1 MWGHH
6 HYIWNYSLA
15 TFEHSLIFNANSFS
29 HFLSDAIWSD
39 FRFFRFYFDRSKRFA
54 SLLSFSG
61 NSHRNRNKYRTTATT
76 TTTTRYLSYR
86 KWVFWDL
93 RLLHAEVRSSSR
105 ARWVSSIFEWILSAV
120 SRISQSLSS
129 CSFQSSWSFKRVS
142 HYSSDRKLSVSVSI
156 SFRNFGLGQSLKLT
170 FIKIILLLMMLVK
183 SQKNWN
189 HLNSL
194 NRTPISACE
203 FWNVEQTF
211 VSS

>member
-105 ARWVSSIFEWILSAV
+105 VERDGFLQFWKESFLQSVASVNRSRPARFNHHGR
-120 SRISQSLSS
+120 SR
-129 CSFQSSWSFKRVS
+129 
-142 HYSSDRKLSVSVSI
+142 
-156 SFRNFGLGQSLKLT
+156 G
-170 FIKIILLLMMLVK
+170 
-183 SQKNWN
+183 
-189 HLNSL
+189 
-194 NRTPISACE
+194 
-203 FWNVEQTF
+203 
-211 VSS
+211 